1 VTEQNHSQDEPV
13 RILVSTAMATR
24 LRRRSFLGGALA
36 VAASGLVAACGDD
49 SSGGSGTGAAPDASV
64 GTGAL
69 EGRLNIY
76 NWAEYDSPD
85 TLKAFTAAKGQK
97 LEVSNYASN
106 EEMIAKLVASKG
118 TGGYDIVVPTGS
130 FIPQMAENGL
140 LEKLNHA
147 ALPNLANVDPQF
159 LDQPWDKGNTY
170 SVCKDWGT
178 TGFCYDTTKIKRE
191 LTSWADFLDAAQK
204 EASGTTSLLDDP
216 GEIAGTYF
224 WANGVDW
231 NTTDKAELDKAETFL
246 VGTLAQ
252 HVKAF
257 DSYPS
262 GAMPQGQYTLV
273 HAWNGDA
280 RQGILA
286 TKEAGRWK
294 WVFPSPHSN
303 LWMDTW
309 AIPVGAKNIN
319 AAYAWINNILDP
331 KVSLTELE
339 YTGYNTG
346 VKDIEA
352 SAKSNGV
359 KLTDM
364 IFFTP
369 DQVSAMIPGE
379 VNEAHQQRVDIWNK
393 MKAAAA
399 K

>member
-1 VTEQNHSQDEPV
+1 MTETHSQDEPV

-24 LRRRSFLGGALA
+24 LRRRAFLGGALA
-36 VAASGLVAACGDD
+36 AAASGLVAACGDD
-49 SSGGSGTGAAPDASV
+49 SEGGSGTGASPAADV
-64 GTGAL
+64 GTGKVEAQ
-69 EGRLNIY
+69 LNIY

-85 TLKAFTAAKGQK
+85 TLTAFTKEKGPK

-118 TGGYDIVVPTGS
+118 TSGYDIVVPTGS

-147 ALPNLANVDPQF
+147 ALPNLKNVDPQF
-159 LDQPWDKGNTY
+159 LDQPWDKGNVY

-178 TGFCYDTTKIKRE
+178 TGYCYDTTKIKRE

-216 GEIAGTYF
+216 GEITGVYF
-224 WANGVDW
+224 WANDIDW
-231 NTTDKAELDKAETFL
+231 NTTDKAQLDAAESFL
-246 VGTLAQ
+246 VGTIAQ

-262 GAMPQGQYTLV
+262 GVMPQGQYTLV

-280 RQGILA
+280 RQGILG
-286 TKEAGRWK
+286 TKQAGLWK

-309 AIPVGAKNIN
+309 AIPVGAKNVN

-331 KVSLTELE
+331 TVSLQELE
-339 YTGYNTG
+339 FTGYNTG
-346 VKDIEA
+346 VKDIETT
-352 SAKSNGV
+352 AKSQGV
-359 KLTDM
+359 ELPDM

-369 DQVSAMIPGE
+369 DQVSAMVPGE

-393 MKAAAA
+393 MKAAAS